1 MGIVTRITDLVNANI
16 HAVLDKAEQPEK
28 MLRLVIQELEETL
41 VEARSEAAKSI
52 ADKKGLNRK
61 AVSLTNQINDWL
73 QKAETALIKD
83 REDLAKQALIE
94 KSNLEEELAQVE
106 KVLSSLDANLDGMNS
121 DIAKLQSK
129 LTEAK
134 TKKKELLQRQAT
146 AVSQIKSRQVLS
158 SYNVTEM
165 EQRYEMFAQK
175 VDAMESK
182 VEAFDLGSNPSLENE
197 FKQLEADSKLN
208 EELEQLKVKVAKS
221 A

>member
-41 VEARSEAAKSI
+41 VEARSQAAKSI

-106 KVLSSLDANLDGMNS
+106 KVLSALDANLDGMNS